1 MEKLIS
7 PFIIVFFTSLS
18 AYSQSTIEGV
28 WATGKDN
35 TTVEIKATDDVLEG
49 KIKASDNTKA
59 EVGTRIIKN
68 LREDDGSY
76 TGELYIIKMQR
87 WVNASLSPKGEK
99 VIVTVSAGIRSKTI
113 EWERV
118 D

>member
-1 MEKLIS
+1 MKKTA
-7 PFIIVFFTSLS
+7 VFLMVLFTSFS
-18 AYSQSTIEGV
+18 AYTQSPIEGV

-35 TTVEIKATDDVLEG
+35 TMIEIRGTDDVLEG
-49 KIKASDNTKA
+49 KIQASDNPKA

-76 TGELYIIKMQR
+76 KGELYIIKMQR
-87 WVNASLSPKGEK
+87 WVHATFSPNGEK
-99 VIVTVSAGIRSKTI
+99 LIVTVSAGFRSKTI
-113 EWERV
+113 EWERA

>member
-1 MEKLIS
+1 MEKLIFL
-7 PFIIVFFTSLS
+7 FIIVFFTSLS
-18 AYSQSTIEGV
+18 AYSQSTIEGL

-49 KIKASDNTKA
+49 KIKSSDNTKA
-59 EVGTRIIKN
+59 ETGTRIIKN
-68 LREDDGSY
+68 LRIVDGSY
-76 TGELYIIKMQR
+76 KGELYIIKMQR
-87 WVNASLSPKGEK
+87 WVNTSFSLKREK
-99 VIVTVSAGIRSKTI
+99 LIVTVSAGFRSKTI